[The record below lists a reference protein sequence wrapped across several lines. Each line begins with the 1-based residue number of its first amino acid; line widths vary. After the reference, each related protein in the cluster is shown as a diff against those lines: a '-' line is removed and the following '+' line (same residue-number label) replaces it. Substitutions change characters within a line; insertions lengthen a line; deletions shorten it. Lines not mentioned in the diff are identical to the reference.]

1 MKWIEGIKL
10 TGNLPS
16 HGGFYKCASHF
27 DESCFRKD
35 LKMKILV
42 LLCLFIR
49 HEIFLFLTKIS
60 YTV

>member
-35 LKMKILV
+35 L
-42 LLCLFIR
+42 
-49 HEIFLFLTKIS
+49 
-60 YTV
+60 